1 MRVRGLVSLTVGA
14 VLVVTVAGCG
24 GTAEPSAGAAP
35 AAPTAAATRTKVAAD
50 DFKSVRT
57 YQTVALPSR
66 LRIPAIDLT
75 TPPLEQLGRAADH
88 SIALPRNSD
97 DAGWFKG
104 GPRPGQPGPAV
115 IIGHVDMDHGPAVFF
130 RLREMKPGQAVYV
143 DRADG
148 STQEFR
154 VTKVR
159 QVAKDDFP
167 TADVYAPDL
176 AASLRLITCGGQFDR
191 TVRSYEDN
199 VVVDA
204 VVAEAAT
211 NSEGKAP
218 IQPS

>member
-1 MRVRGLVSLTVGA
+1 MRVRGLLTPVVGA
-14 VLVVTVAGCG
+14 VLAIALTGCG
-24 GTAEPSAGAAP
+24 NPAAAGPAP
-35 AAPTAAATRTKVAAD
+35 AKATPSHVKKPAAD

-75 TPPLEQLGRAADH
+75 TPPLEQLGRAADA
-88 SIALPRNSD
+88 SIALPKNSD

-143 DRADG
+143 DRVDG

-154 VTKVR
+154 VTMVR

-167 TADVYAPDL
+167 TDDVYAPDL
-176 AASLRLITCGGQFDR
+176 AASLRLITCGGQFDQSTR
-191 TVRSYEDN
+191 NYLDN
-199 VVVDA
+199 VIVF
-204 VVAEAAT
+204 AT
-211 NSEGKAP
+211 PA
-218 IQPS
+218 